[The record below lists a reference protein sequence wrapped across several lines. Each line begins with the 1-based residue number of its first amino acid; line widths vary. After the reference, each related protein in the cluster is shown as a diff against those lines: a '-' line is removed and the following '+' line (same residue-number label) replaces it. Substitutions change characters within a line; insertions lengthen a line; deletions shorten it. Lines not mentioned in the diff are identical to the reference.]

1 MPPTNS
7 VYTKKNDPR
16 FLDIRT
22 VLAKYTYHWPLFVIG
37 LLLALLVAYAYIKL
51 ANPVYEIS
59 ATILVKDEKKVPK
72 EKSALQ
78 ELDQSSSPKNAETE
92 IQILKSDNLINR
104 VVVDLQLWVN
114 YKLKGTFTNDDI
126 YKTAPVNI
134 SFLQPPA
141 IVKEQIIDVI
151 IKDKNRFETTDING
165 DKRTYSF
172 NTIVS
177 DKLGKWMLRSTPYT
191 KQYIGSTIKIAIND
205 PEKVTN
211 NYLKSIDV
219 HLLDKATPTIGLFVD
234 DEVPERGKNIL
245 NHLIRS
251 YNEATYDEEK
261 RTTAST
267 IEFINKRLA
276 SLTGELNTAEKDVE
290 GYRSS
295 QGLTD
300 INSQSQVYLQNV
312 QTNDIK
318 LNEVNVQLNVIEGI
332 ERYVNSTSDNENAP
346 ATIGISDPAL
356 NSLIEKI
363 AQLQLKRSALLA
375 TTPIGNPVFEPLDR
389 QIATTKTA
397 IKQTIQSIK
406 SSLLA
411 TKRELQSFNNK
422 FESSIKDI
430 PGQERQFVGMKRQQT
445 IKENLYVYLLQKREE
460 VSLSYAST
468 LADARIVDKANV
480 NDLVWPKTP
489 LILAIALII
498 GLGVPFL
505 IIYIRLALQNKITGK
520 RDIEGAVDAR
530 ILSEFSQHDAGRAI
544 INDGNSVVSEQFKYL
559 RTNLH
564 YLHQNVKGAGRVTLI
579 TSSVS
584 NEGKSFISSNLA
596 VSMANT
602 GRKVI
607 ILEMDLRKPTVLEIF
622 NTTRDNPGISDFLA
636 SDISIDK
643 IIQHSTTISG
653 LDFIGSGPIPP
664 NPSELLE
671 RDKLE
676 QLMLSLREK
685 YDDILI
691 DTPPLHLVTDTL
703 LIARIAD
710 VSLYVVRQGH
720 TSKDE
725 LEFIR
730 EVYEDNKLPKM
741 NIIFNGVATGKYG
754 YGYNYDTSYYTA
766 QKAKPAL
773 PTMWKLFLERL

>member
-1 MPPTNS
+1 MVANNS
-7 VYTKKNDPR
+7 IKNNKQDYR
-16 FLDIRT
+16 FTSIRA
-22 VLAKYTYHWPLFVIG
+22 VLAKYAYHWPLFLLG
-37 LLLALLVAYAYIKL
+37 LIIAFTIAYIYIKI

-59 ATILVKDEKKVPK
+59 ATILVKDEKKVPN

-92 IQILKSDNLINR
+92 IQILKSDNLINK

-114 YKLKGTFTNDDI
+114 YKLNGTFVDEDI
-126 YKTAPVNI
+126 YKTTPVNI
-134 SFLQPPA
+134 SFLQKPA
-141 IVKEQIIDVI
+141 LIKEQIIEVL
-151 IKDKNRFETTDING
+151 IKDKSNVEITDSNG
-165 DKRTYSF
+165 DKRLIAF
-172 NTIVS
+172 NSAVN
-177 DKLGKWMLRSTPYT
+177 DKLGRWMLRSTPFT
-191 KQYIGSTIKIAIND
+191 TQYIGSKIKITVND
-205 PEKVTN
+205 TEKVTN
-211 NYLKSIDV
+211 GYIRLIDV
-219 HLLDKATPTIGLFVD
+219 HLLDKATPTIGLFVN

-245 NHLIRS
+245 NHLIKS

-267 IEFINKRLA
+267 IEFINNRLA
-276 SLTGELNTAEKDVE
+276 SLTGELDNAEKNVE

-300 INSQSQVYLQNV
+300 INAQSQVYLQNV
-312 QTNDIK
+312 QGNDIK

-332 ERYVNSTSDNENAP
+332 ERYVNSSSNNENPP

-356 NSLIEKI
+356 NSLIEKV
-363 AQLQLKRSALLA
+363 AQLQLKKSALLA
-375 TTPIGNPVFEPLDR
+375 TTPIANPVFEPIDR
-389 QIATTKTA
+389 QIATTKAA

-406 SSLLA
+406 SSLLT

-480 NDLVWPKTP
+480 NELVWPKTP
-489 LILAIALII
+489 LILAIALIWGF
-498 GLGVPFL
+498 GLPFL
-505 IIYIRLALQNKITGK
+505 IVYLREALQNKITGK
-520 RDIEGAVDAR
+520 RDIENAVDAR
-530 ILSEFSQHDAGRAI
+530 ILSEFSQHDAGRTI
-544 INDGNSVVSEQFKYL
+544 INDANQVVSEQFKYL

-564 YLHQNVKGAGRVTLI
+564 YLHENVKGRGRVTLI

-596 VSMANT
+596 VSMANA
-602 GRKVI
+602 GRKII

-622 NTTRDNPGISDFLA
+622 NTTRDNPGISDFLS
-636 SDISIDK
+636 SDISFDK
-643 IIQHSTTISG
+643 IVQRSNTIPG
-653 LDFIGSGPIPP
+653 LDFIGSGAIPP

-676 QLMLSLREK
+676 QLISSLRDN

-703 LIARIAD
+703 LIARVAD
-710 VSLYVVRQGH
+710 VSLYVIRQGY
-720 TSKDE
+720 TGKDE
-725 LEFIR
+725 LEFIS
-730 EVYEDNKLPKM
+730 EVYEDSKLPKM
-741 NIIFNGVATGKYG
+741 NIIFNGVTTGKYG

-766 QKAKPAL
+766 QKAKPAF
-773 PTMWKLFLERL
+773 PNIWKLFLSRL